1 LLKRLVMADPSKKN
15 YWVQLSAV
23 NRQLER
29 YDDSLAVLEIANMAG
44 LLTTDSDLRPLTD
57 LEAFVGIP
65 YRAATNLEKFI
76 AKGSIKSDE
85 KAYERLAFSWI
96 EARDYKKAVAP
107 LQKAGEMHENGDT
120 FVRLAEVQLQ
130 RQEWAGAADALQKA
144 LAKGG
149 LKDTGNT
156 QLLMGIALYSNKQPK
171 EARNWFERA
180 AQHDKQK
187 TQAQAWIKHIDAE
200 AAS

>member
-1 LLKRLVMADPSKKN
+1 MADPSKKN

-65 YRAATNLEKFI
+65 FRAANNLDKFI
-76 AKGSIKSDE
+76 AKGPLKADE
-85 KAYERLAFSWI
+85 KAYDASPSLDRSARLQ
-96 EARDYKKAVAP
+96 EAVAT
-107 LQKAGEMHENGDT
+107 LQKAGELHNNGDT

-130 RQEWAGAADALQKA
+130 RQEWAGAVRCAAEGA
-144 LAKGG
+144 RERRV
-149 LKDTGNT
+149 KDTGNT

-171 EARNWFERA
+171 EARNWFEKA
-180 AQHDKQK
+180 ATHDKQR
-187 TQAQAWIKHIDAE
+187 TQAQAWIKHIDADT
-200 AAS
+200 SS